1 MPLRPRFSARPVS
14 FCLILAF
21 SVILNLL
28 SWNSTAFSD
37 FYVDHLFPV
46 LAAPLAH
53 FSALFS
59 FSLGEVMLALAVIWL
74 AVFAADLLYLLQARI
89 RRKTAP
95 RLFRKFPAVTAW
107 LVNLVFLVMT
117 LNCVILYH
125 VTPLEASLPG
135 YGKPYSVE
143 ELAQLRDV
151 VVENCNRLSA
161 SVPRDENQTVLY
173 EGGEAAMA
181 KAARLA
187 IENEASADLS
197 SSPDGFSA
205 SSPKNAP
212 FRRLLGWSTTPKGL
226 SSSYFI
232 SQQYMQGYYFPFAME
247 ATYNTVMNIM
257 NKPFTMCHELSHTHG
272 FIYEDEA
279 NLIGFLACIHSDDP
293 IFQYSGWLGVL
304 NYVDNAFYAN
314 VSREEYLSHPTVL
327 QTVRSDNEF
336 LTDAAWEEVNQHA
349 VLDTETVKAAADTY
363 LDTTLKANG
372 ISSGKASYEHVV
384 GLLLEYFDGNFPDSV
399 VG

>member
-1 MPLRPRFSARPVS
+1 MPHSHRFSVRFVS
-14 FCLILAF
+14 FFLILLLSIF
-21 SVILNLL
+21 LNLL

-46 LAAPLAH
+46 FTAPLAH
-53 FSALFS
+53 FSALFP
-59 FSLGEVMLALAVIWL
+59 FSLGEVMLVLAVIWL

-95 RLFRKFPAVTAW
+95 RLFRKFPAATVW

-125 VTPLEASLPG
+125 VTPLEESLPG
-135 YGKPYSVE
+135 YGKTYSVE

-161 SVPRDENQTVLY
+161 SVPRGENQTVLY

-181 KAARLA
+181 KTARLA
-187 IENEASADLS
+187 IENEACADLS
-197 SSPDGFSA
+197 SSPDVSSA
-205 SSPKNAP
+205 SSPKKAP
-212 FRRLLGWSTTPKGL
+212 FRRLWGWSTTPKGL

-314 VSREEYLSHPTVL
+314 VSREEYLSHPAVL